1 MLPRQLDPP
10 PLRTCRGRGGW
21 RRGCTGCPTVT
32 PPAITPSPAP
42 PEDRAAKWA
51 CKTRSSFCFSSRL
64 SCADTIRR
72 GEQESIGT
80 STITSLALTPSHT
93 VSASLPSLHVCV
105 SALASIRDSD
115 SSMVRESGCRA
126 CRSRRRTSAALALSA
141 AACTAASAPCVGCKN
156 SVYRYVT

>member
-1 MLPRQLDPP
+1 MLPRQLDPLP
-10 PLRTCRGRGGW
+10 PSHMQREGGLEE
-21 RRGCTGCPTVT
+21 RMHRMSFRDASCHY
-32 PPAITPSPAP
+32 PSPCSP
-42 PEDRAAKWA
+42 RGQGSKVGLQDKV
-51 CKTRSSFCFSSRL
+51 KFLFSSRL

-105 SALASIRDSD
+105 SALASIRDPD